1 MNEHLALALRE
12 HLADVDPPSG
22 DLAGVMARGRRI
34 RRRRRA
40 GAATAVLAT
49 VALVWGGAMSLVP
62 GAGERAADDYA
73 DIGSLDLSEGLRAYA
88 DPGREIHLG
97 GRTFGAR
104 DLDHLDTDAAATP
117 SGVVFYD
124 DGRPMLLDGNGTVR
138 ALVDGPALSA
148 ADFHPTA
155 KVDSRSGDVAVAVLT
170 ADGTTISVHDLP
182 AGEEVWSYE
191 VPCDPCAGVV
201 IDGFDDGVVYLRTP
215 VSTIAVL
222 TATDEVVGLGRDVRI
237 ADVRN
242 DVVLY
247 DASAPAPTPVPAG
260 RRDWSFVPGAID
272 AQLTFDGGHVLSWSS
287 RLEPTDPT
295 GEPLVLD
302 VGPVDGG
309 LGFWTIDTDGS
320 VLVAAPDGT
329 YPSYTVQDCE
339 VPSGRCTELGPLRP
353 TGGDPLF
360 IGNDM

>member
-40 GAATAVLAT
+40 GAATAMLAT

-104 DLDHLDTDAAATP
+104 ELDHLDTDAAATP

-155 KVDSRSGDVAVAVLT
+155 KVSTATRAGRWPVSVRLSRTGAASAAVA
-170 ADGTTISVHDLP
+170 
-182 AGEEVWSYE
+182 
-191 VPCDPCAGVV
+191 
-201 IDGFDDGVVYLRTP
+201 
-215 VSTIAVL
+215 STSR
-222 TATDEVVGLGRDVRI
+222 TATAMSGRYMRRSAPTSVATGTMLDAGASVMKNQRPRKP
-237 ADVRN
+237 AAGH
-242 DVVLY
+242 LHHPTT
-247 DASAPAPTPVPAG
+247 ASAASAVTSANAGATVPNVTSAG
-260 RRDWSFVPGAID
+260 QP
-272 AQLTFDGGHVLSWSS
+272 
-287 RLEPTDPT
+287 
-295 GEPLVLD
+295 
-302 VGPVDGG
+302 
-309 LGFWTIDTDGS
+309 
-320 VLVAAPDGT
+320 
-329 YPSYTVQDCE
+329 
-339 VPSGRCTELGPLRP
+339 
-353 TGGDPLF
+353 
-360 IGNDM
+360 